1 MHKHR
6 GTISLVHKPRK
17 HYVRHKKVTSEGPR
31 RSQLLGELGGS
42 HTDNILPD
50 RRRATTSIL
59 PSKRVSCTLWRLHP
73 RPVFFCRH
81 LILDHHHRLISAHH
95 HRLIVD
101 HHSFFFPRNAN
112 HGSATRNK
120 LLLRKHTHGSL
131 EPQRATCMRHTKQ
144 ELEYSE
150 NNG

>member
-73 RPVFFCRH
+73 RPVFCEGYLGYKLEVTDADSTERYCIH
-81 LILDHHHRLISAHH
+81 SSRL
-95 HRLIVD
+95 
-101 HHSFFFPRNAN
+101 
-112 HGSATRNK
+112 HGP
-120 LLLRKHTHGSL
+120 LLLLAAAVIT
-131 EPQRATCMRHTKQ
+131 
-144 ELEYSE
+144 
-150 NNG
+150 N